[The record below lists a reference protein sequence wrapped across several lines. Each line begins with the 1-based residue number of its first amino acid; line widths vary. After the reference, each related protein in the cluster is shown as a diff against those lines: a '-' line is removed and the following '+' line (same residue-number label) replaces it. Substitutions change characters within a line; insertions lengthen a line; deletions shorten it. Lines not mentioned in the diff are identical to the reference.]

1 MKLEV
6 PNQNYPEI
14 RKTYQRLRYIAVNDC
29 EWLSM
34 TFTSSY
40 HIGDR
45 GLYQN
50 QIPIERE
57 RERERVGQPGE
68 LFAELTTMSWV
79 VISPRKKSKF
89 SLKLWVLTIKICGA

>member
-40 HIGDR
+40 HSGDR

-50 QIPIERE
+50 QIPIERQ
-57 RERERVGQPGE
+57 RESRAAWRTICRVNYDRLGSNFSE
-68 LFAELTTMSWV
+68 
-79 VISPRKKSKF
+79 KKE
-89 SLKLWVLTIKICGA
+89 

>member
-1 MKLEV
+1 M
-6 PNQNYPEI
+6 
-14 RKTYQRLRYIAVNDC
+14 TVND
-29 EWLSM
+29 
-34 TFTSSY
+34 FYQSY

-68 LFAELTTMSWV
+68 LFAELTTMGWV

-89 SLKLWVLTIKICGA
+89 SLKL

>member
-6 PNQNYPEI
+6 PNQIYPEI
-14 RKTYQRLRYIAVNDC
+14 RKTYQRLWYVAVNDC

-50 QIPIERE
+50 QIPRERE
-57 RERERVGQPGE
+57 RERE
-68 LFAELTTMSWV
+68 
-79 VISPRKKSKF
+79 
-89 SLKLWVLTIKICGA
+89 